1 LTLVNVILLQCDK
14 FSKHLKVKAM
24 LQPNWAC
31 LRVLPLFCDLNETT
45 INELLCT
52 ARIRR
57 FPKQVSLI
65 REGET
70 PNFLHIVVDGL
81 VALFGTHNGEET
93 TIEIAG
99 PGSILFLAAAIRN
112 AAYLNSARTLTA
124 SQVVTIPAQNVRDL
138 CERDAAVARAVI
150 NELAEHC
157 SCSVRALKN
166 IKLRPSAERLANWIL
181 RTDATQG
188 KDGYIELPFE
198 KRTLASCL
206 GMSPENLSR
215 NLALLTKHGVRI
227 SGHDIVIENSSALA
241 KFAKPNPLID
251 D

>member
-1 LTLVNVILLQCDK
+1 MPVNVFLLRCDMW
-14 FSKHLKVKAM
+14 SKQLKVKAM
-24 LQPNWAC
+24 FQPNWAH
-31 LRVLPLFCDLNETT
+31 LRELPLFCDLNETT
-45 INELLCT
+45 ANALLCA
-52 ARIRR
+52 ARMRR
-57 FPKQVSLI
+57 FPKQMSFI

-70 PNFLHIVVDGL
+70 PNFLHIVVDGI
-81 VALFGTHNGEET
+81 VALFGAHDGEET

-99 PGSILFLAAAIRN
+99 RGSILFLAAAIRN
-112 AAYLNSARTLTA
+112 AAHLNSARTLTP
-124 SQVVTIPAQNVRDL
+124 SQIVMIPAQIVRDL
-138 CERDAAVARAVI
+138 CNRDAAVARAI
-150 NELAEHC
+150 IAELAEHC
-157 SCSVRALKN
+157 HCSVRALKN

-181 RTDATQG
+181 RTGTIDG
-188 KDGYIELPFE
+188 KNGHIELPFE

-227 SGHDIVIENSSALA
+227 SGHDIVIENLSALA

>member
-1 LTLVNVILLQCDK
+1 MW
-14 FSKHLKVKAM
+14 H
-24 LQPNWAC
+24 
-31 LRVLPLFCDLNETT
+31 
-45 INELLCT
+45 
-52 ARIRR
+52 
-57 FPKQVSLI
+57 
-65 REGET
+65 
-70 PNFLHIVVDGL
+70 
-81 VALFGTHNGEET
+81 
-93 TIEIAG
+93 
-99 PGSILFLAAAIRN
+99 
-112 AAYLNSARTLTA
+112 LNSARTLTP
-124 SQVVTIPAQNVRDL
+124 SQIVTIPAQIVRDL

-150 NELAEHC
+150 SELAEHC
-157 SCSVRALKN
+157 SCSIRALKN

-181 RTDATQG
+181 RTGTIQG

-227 SGHDIVIENSSALA
+227 SGHDIVIENASALT

>member
-1 LTLVNVILLQCDK
+1 MHINAFLLRRDMC
-14 FSKHLKVKAM
+14 SKYLKVKAM
-24 LQPNWAC
+24 FQPNWAHI
-31 LRVLPLFCDLNETT
+31 RELPLFCDLTETT
-45 INELLCT
+45 ANALLCA

-57 FPKQVSLI
+57 FPKQMNLF

-70 PNFLHIVVDGL
+70 ANFLHIVVDGM
-81 VALFGTHNGEET
+81 VALFGAHNGEET

-99 PGSILFLAAAIRN
+99 RGSILFLAAAIRN
-112 AAYLNSARTLTA
+112 AVHLNSARTLTPA
-124 SQVVTIPAQNVRDL
+124 QTVMIPAQIVRDL
-138 CERDAAVARAVI
+138 CDRDAAVARVI
-150 NELAEHC
+150 IVKLAEHC
-157 SCSVRALKN
+157 HGSVRALKN

-181 RTDATQG
+181 RTGTTHG
-188 KDGYIELPFE
+188 KNGHIELPFE

-227 SGHDIVIENSSALA
+227 SGHEIVIDNPSALA

>member
-1 LTLVNVILLQCDK
+1 M
-14 FSKHLKVKAM
+14 F
-24 LQPNWAC
+24 QPNRAY
-31 LRVLPLFCDLNETT
+31 LRELPLFCDLNESTT
-45 INELLCT
+45 NALLCT

-57 FPKQVSLI
+57 FPKQASLF

-70 PNFLHIVVDGL
+70 PHFLHIVVDGL
-81 VALFGTHNGEET
+81 VALFGAHNGEET

-99 PGSILFLAAAIRN
+99 RGSILFLAAAIRN
-112 AAYLNSARTLTA
+112 AVHLNSARTLTA
-124 SQVVTIPAQNVRDL
+124 SQIVMIPAQHVRDL
-138 CERDAAVARAVI
+138 CERDAAVARAII

-157 SCSVRALKN
+157 RCSVRALKN

-181 RTDATQG
+181 RNGTVQG
-188 KDGYIELPFE
+188 KDGYVELPFE

-227 SGHDIVIENSSALA
+227 SGHDIVIENSLALA

>member
-1 LTLVNVILLQCDK
+1 MPINAFLLRCDMW
-14 FSKHLKVKAM
+14 SKHLKVKAM
-24 LQPNWAC
+24 FQASWAH
-31 LRVLPLFCDLNETT
+31 LRDLPLFCDLNETT
-45 INELLCT
+45 ANTMLCA

-57 FPKQVSLI
+57 FPKQTSLF
-65 REGET
+65 REGEI
-70 PNFLHIVVDGL
+70 PNFLHIVVDGM
-81 VALFGTHNGEET
+81 VAVFGAHNGEET

-99 PGSILFLAAAIRN
+99 RGSILFLAAAIRN
-112 AAYLNSARTLTA
+112 AVHLNSARTLTP
-124 SQVVTIPAQNVRDL
+124 SQIVMIPAQIVRDL
-138 CERDAAVARAVI
+138 CDRDAAVARIIIVK
-150 NELAEHC
+150 LAEHC
-157 SCSVRALKN
+157 LSSVRALKN

-181 RTDATQG
+181 RTGTANG
-188 KDGYIELPFE
+188 NNGRIELLFE

-227 SGHDIVIENSSALA
+227 SGHDIVVENPAALA